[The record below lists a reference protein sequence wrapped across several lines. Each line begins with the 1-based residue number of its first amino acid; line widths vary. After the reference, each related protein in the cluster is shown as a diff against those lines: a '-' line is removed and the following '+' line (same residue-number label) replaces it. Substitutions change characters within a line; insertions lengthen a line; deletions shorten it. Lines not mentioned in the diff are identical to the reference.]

1 MLQSCTIAA
10 TTEITITS
18 TIAMSSNSISIVQ
31 TIPDTETTILDSTE
45 TYNGEYIYK
54 TLHLLPMCHQ

>member
-10 TTEITITS
+10 TTEITITY
-18 TIAMSSNSISIVQ
+18 TTTMSNKSISIVQ
-31 TIPDTETTILDSTE
+31 TIPDNEPTILDSTE
-45 TYNGEYIYK
+45 TYNGEHIYK